1 MENKDAPI
9 PMVMNQEIFE
19 NIIIEQD
26 SAKYNLHLSSIGDNI
41 TFNLEYDSNNYV
53 KKTSL
58 KEIKDK
64 ESNAIFLHYSCKDF
78 IEFLK
83 SVAQMKKLSIITME
97 KNLIIRFEAPILFKV
112 HIIEI
117 ELLNMEQYQLNNELE
132 KLKQEKIELNK
143 KIEELELKHD
153 KEINELKNEINE
165 LRKNIRTNKS
175 VIMQDNEFELIRK
188 EIEKKMNLKVKELK
202 KLYQASFDGDSAI
215 NFHSRCDGI
224 KNTLVLIKS
233 AGNRRFGGFNSQVW
247 TSAYDNYTID
257 DKNAFLFSLD
267 KKKIYHYNNNGYSVY
282 SSKDHGPCFGYLSN
296 DIRIG
301 SHCIYEK
308 ELYTQTANEKC
319 SFDYGGDKNALA
331 ENIHGCGV
339 LVLDYEVFFVVLGN
353 FID

>member
-9 PMVMNQEIFE
+9 PTGMNQEISE

-26 SAKYNLHLSSIGDNI
+26 SAKYNLHISSIGINI
-41 TFNLEYDSNNYV
+41 TFNLEYDSNYYV
-53 KKTSL
+53 KKISL

-64 ESNAIFLHYSCKDF
+64 ESIAIFLHYSCKDF

-83 SVAQMKKLSIITME
+83 SIAQMKKLSIIKME
-97 KNLIIRFEAPILFKV
+97 KNIVIKFEAPILLKV

-143 KIEELELKHD
+143 KIEELEQKHD

-165 LRKNIRTNKS
+165 LRKDIRTNKS
-175 VIMQDNEFELIRK
+175 VIMKDNEFELIRK

-215 NFHSRCDGI
+215 NFHSRCDGF

-247 TSAYDNYTID
+247 TSAYDGYKID

-267 KKKIYHYNNNGYSVY
+267 KKKIYHYNNNGGSVY
-282 SSKDHGPCFGYLSN
+282 CSKYDGPCFGYYGN
-296 DIRIG
+296 EIRIG
-301 SHCIYEK
+301 SHCICEK
-308 ELYTQTANEKC
+308 ELYTQISNDKC
-319 SFDYGGDKNALA
+319 SFDFGGDKNALA
-331 ENIHGCGV
+331 ENLNGCGV
-339 LVLDYEVFFVVLGN
+339 RALEVEVFLVVLGN